1 MHSDH
6 FLGLVEARFR
16 AKYDDRVLLAERPII
31 VAAPEAAEMARDAGA
46 QGTFANVPPSQGG
59 SQRD

>member
-16 AKYDDRVLLAERPII
+16 AKYDDRVLLAERLII
-31 VAAPEAAEMARDAGA
+31 VALLK
-46 QGTFANVPPSQGG
+46 PP
-59 SQRD
+59 RWHATLELRYFC